1 MLIEDHHITLTSLK
15 EFTVL
20 VDKYD
25 MEHLV
30 QILQKQC
37 ENSITA
43 LCKKCLE
50 RKDGT
55 MYDLFAELFVGR
67 RLNLTE
73 LFYRG
78 VDGLIIGSGLE
89 NGRFYVTSYE
99 NCKLQRPLRVFVD
112 EGEPGIEVDV
122 DIIGTSSI
130 LLCKQMAKLTAKDY
144 CNRVRA
150 IWKKETVNLYV
161 AIEDYAWDMIEW
173 NSSSDARDL
182 HI

>member
-1 MLIEDHHITLTSLK
+1 
-15 EFTVL
+15 
-20 VDKYD
+20 
-25 MEHLV
+25 
-30 QILQKQC
+30 
-37 ENSITA
+37 
-43 LCKKCLE
+43 
-50 RKDGT
+50 

-89 NGRFYVTSYE
+89 NGRFYVTGYE
-99 NCKLQRPLRVFVD
+99 NCKLQRPVRVFVD
-112 EGEPGIEVDV
+112 KGEPGIEVDV

-150 IWKKETVNLYV
+150 IWKKETFNLYV
-161 AIEDYAWDMIEW
+161 AIEDYAWDIIEW
-173 NSSSDARDL
+173 DSSSDARDL
-182 HI
+182 HVGVRLSMYRHLHSLDGAQPPIRSRKLGLVFSARKDSECTGSSP